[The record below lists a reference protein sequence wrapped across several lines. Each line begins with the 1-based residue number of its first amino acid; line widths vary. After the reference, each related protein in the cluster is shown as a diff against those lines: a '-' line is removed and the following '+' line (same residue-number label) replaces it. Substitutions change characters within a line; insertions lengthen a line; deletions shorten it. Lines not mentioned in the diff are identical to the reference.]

1 MFFFLIP
8 LIIGFTF
15 NVLSAFTAVFSRKWG
30 KVRGSLVMVLFRDI
44 LGIPVWMIGFC
55 LASLAPAPY
64 LFGRASGV
72 EIAGWCLIAAGGLII
87 VAALINIRLRSL
99 APTIKHSL
107 ARNGLYSNVR
117 HPIHSGTILEFLGL
131 VSRPAERDTRVG
143 VRPGGY
149 LGAFADNV
157 RSAGFAATDSGI
169 PGVYRSG
176 AAVLPPNWIKLC
188 RV

>member
-15 NVLSAFTAVFSRKWG
+15 NVLSAFTAAFSRKWG
-30 KVRGSLVMVLFRDI
+30 DRRGSLATLLFRDI

-64 LFGRASGV
+64 LFGRAPGV

-87 VAALINIRLRSL
+87 VVALISIRLRSL
-99 APTIKHSL
+99 APTRKDFL
-107 ARNGLYSNVR
+107 ARSGLYAKIR

-131 VSRPAERDTRVG
+131 VL
-143 VRPGGY
+143 VRPSAT
-149 LGAFADNV
+149 LGLACAL
-157 RSAGFAATDSGI
+157 
-169 PGVYRSG
+169 GVIW
-176 AAVLPPNWIKLC
+176 VL
-188 RV
+188 V

>member
-1 MFFFLIP
+1 MSMFFFLIP
-8 LIIGFTF
+8 LFIGFTF

-30 KVRGSLVMVLFRDI
+30 KVRGSLVMVLFLDI

-55 LASLAPAPY
+55 LASLASAPY

-107 ARNGLYSNVR
+107 ARNGLYSNIR

-131 VSRPAERDTRVG
+131 VLVRPSATLGLAYALGVIWVLLQTMFEERDLLQRIPEYREYIDRVPRFFPRIG
-143 VRPGGY
+143 
-149 LGAFADNV
+149 
-157 RSAGFAATDSGI
+157 
-169 PGVYRSG
+169 
-176 AAVLPPNWIKLC
+176 
-188 RV
+188 